1 MQEQEAQEGSGSDE
15 PPSGA
20 LTWHDTRALSENRVD
35 WAEKNARYPRD
46 DKGRPRRDAGS
57 HALSR
62 DFSGAA
68 RVVHLTRTTTRV
80 TKSSN

>member
-35 WAEKNARYPRD
+35 WRKKMHGTLEMKRVAR
-46 DKGRPRRDAGS
+46 GEMLVLM
-57 HALSR
+57 LSVET
-62 DFSGAA
+62 SLAQQESCILLVQLLA
-68 RVVHLTRTTTRV
+68 
-80 TKSSN
+80 

>member
-35 WAEKNARYPRD
+35 WAKKMHDILEMKTVAR
-46 DKGRPRRDAGS
+46 GEMLVLM
-57 HALSR
+57 LSVET
-62 DFSGAA
+62 SLAQQESCILLVQLLA
-68 RVVHLTRTTTRV
+68 
-80 TKSSN
+80 

>member
-35 WAEKNARYPRD
+35 WAKKMHDILEMKMVAR
-46 DKGRPRRDAGS
+46 GEMLVLM
-57 HALSR
+57 LSVET
-62 DFSGAA
+62 SLAQQESCILLVQLLA
-68 RVVHLTRTTTRV
+68 
-80 TKSSN
+80 